1 MRVKKSRKVS
11 LRQSFARNKWILVC
25 VILAVLVGGAWYVAS
40 RSENPVATMPTAVES
55 PTKTADPKNPLSNR
69 KFYRDDSRQVTK
81 LVAQYQG
88 EGKVAEAELL
98 SRIASQPGTTWLTG
112 PSDGDPS
119 ANRDIKTVERTSGE
133 AAAQG
138 TVPMY
143 ELYAIP
149 GRDACA
155 GYSKGGFQEASD
167 YLSWVGRLTRAFK
180 TDVVISLE
188 ADAIA
193 HTIGDSSCISAQQK
207 EERYA
212 LLKQA
217 VTALKQSPRVLAV
230 YIDAGHPDWLPDP
243 SVLIEPL
250 RKSGIEQARGIAA
263 NVSFF
268 AETSAV
274 TAWSAQL
281 IDRLGADKGAVIDT
295 SRNGRGI
302 LAASGDAQ
310 WCNPVGRGLGPRPTT
325 LVEDKHID
333 AYFWGKNV
341 GESDGACAGY
351 PAAGTFVP
359 SLALE
364 LARNAV
370 QP

>member
-1 MRVKKSRKVS
+1 MAAVAGLCGVVGI
-11 LRQSFARNKWILVC
+11 AVWLV
-25 VILAVLVGGAWYVAS
+25 LAS
-40 RSENPVATMPTAVES
+40 RSNPVSAPIAVENA
-55 PTKTADPKNPLSNR
+55 TQTADPKNPLSNK
-69 KFYRDDSRQVTK
+69 KFYRDDTRQVAK
-81 LVAQYQG
+81 LAATYQK

-98 SRIASQPGTTWLTG
+98 NRIASQPGTTWLTG
-112 PSDGDPS
+112 PFDGDPA

-133 AAAQG
+133 AAVQG
-138 TVPMY
+138 TVPIY

-155 GYSKGGFQEASD
+155 GYSKGGFQKSGD
-167 YLSWVGRLTRAFK
+167 YLSWINRLTQAFK
-180 TDVVISLE
+180 TNVIISLE

-193 HTIGDSSCISAQQK
+193 HTIGNTSCMSPQQK

-212 LLKQA
+212 LIKQT
-217 VTALKQSPRVLAV
+217 VVALTQSPRVLAV

-243 SVLIEPL
+243 SVLVEPL
-250 RKSGIEQARGIAA
+250 KKSGIEQARGIAA

-268 AETSAV
+268 AETPVVSAW
-274 TAWSAQL
+274 TSELINQL
-281 IDRLGADKGAVIDT
+281 GGDKGALIDT

-302 LAASGDAQ
+302 HAASGDAR
-310 WCNPVGRGLGPRPTT
+310 WCNPPGRGLGSRPTT
-325 LVEDKHID
+325 LVQDKNVD
-333 AYFWGKNV
+333 AYFWGKNI

-359 SLALE
+359 ALALD
-364 LARNAV
+364 LARNAL